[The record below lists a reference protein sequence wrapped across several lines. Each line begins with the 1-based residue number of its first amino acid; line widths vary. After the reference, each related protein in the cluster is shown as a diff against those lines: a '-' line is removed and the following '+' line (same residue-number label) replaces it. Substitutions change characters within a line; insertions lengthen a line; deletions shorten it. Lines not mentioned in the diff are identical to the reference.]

1 MPWSC
6 PCVRG
11 IEKPEQIQMGEHID
25 DSSIWTLTVLR
36 HGEDGSEDDIEKAEF
51 RFGRWADELEESPIT
66 RLPSG
71 LVSVLQRSEILEE
84 AMETGFVVQMLPQ
97 TCSEPGWNDFIGAA
111 KLTHL
116 MVGPFGPTR
125 GMFVCQ
131 NDYSTLEFVDV
142 CCPFHSES
150 DGLPQVI
157 SIRVLELPLATVAWA
172 FDNGIFECDS
182 EQLTLDQWV
191 EFSEIPSEDDKQ
203 FPMPGPPEEKYT
215 FLQ

>member
-1 MPWSC
+1 
-6 PCVRG
+6 
-11 IEKPEQIQMGEHID
+11 MGEHID

-51 RFGRWADELEESPIT
+51 RFGRWADELEESPIR

-84 AMETGFVVQMLPQ
+84 AMETGFVVQMLPHA
-97 TCSEPGWNDFIGAA
+97 CSESGWNDFIGAA
-111 KLTHL
+111 KLTHQ
-116 MVGPFGPTR
+116 MMGPFGPTR
-125 GMFVCQ
+125 ALFVCQ
-131 NDYSTLEFVDV
+131 TDYSALELVDV
-142 CCPFHSES
+142 CCPFHSGPVAIPSCISVKVTELS
-150 DGLPQVI
+150 LP
-157 SIRVLELPLATVAWA
+157 TMAWA
-172 FDNGIFECDS
+172 FDNGIFECDD

-191 EFSEIPSEDDKQ
+191 EFSEIPLEEDKQ